1 MRISLRLA
9 LPAGALVAAAALV
22 MAGLNGFGATTRLA
36 AASGA
41 QAAYRS
47 VCPPAKPGH
56 FTCLSIV
63 RTGASP
69 QVLRPDALP
78 AGFSPTGL
86 RSAYNLTSATAGSGR
101 TVAIVDAFDDPKAA
115 SDLATYRSVYGLPA
129 CTTLNGCFR
138 KVNQSGGSTPPA
150 PNSGWAVEISLDLD
164 MVSAICPTC
173 HILLV
178 EANSD
183 RVTDLGASVQTAVNL
198 GAKYVSN
205 SYGAPELKGEA
216 TTFNHFFNHPGV
228 AVTFAAGDFGYGVD
242 YPAASRYVTAVG
254 GTSLRRATN
263 ARGWSERAWAGTG
276 SGCSAYSAKPA
287 WQPTKSGCPTRR
299 TVADVAAVAD
309 PNTAVA
315 IYDTYPDPGLPQ
327 LGWNRVGGTSVAT
340 PIIAAVY
347 ARSALPAANTYAASY
362 PYRHRSFLWDIVG
375 GSNGSC
381 TFTYLCTAVTGY
393 DGPTGTGTP
402 NSSAAFKY

>member
-1 MRISLRLA
+1 MRISLRWL
-9 LPAGALVAAAALV
+9 LPAGALAAAAAL
-22 MAGLNGFGATTRLA
+22 ALTWLNGFGATTRLA
-36 AASGA
+36 ASST

-47 VCPPAKPGH
+47 VCPAAKPGH
-56 FTCLSIV
+56 FTCLSIIH
-63 RTGASP
+63 TGASP
-69 QVLRPDALP
+69 QALSPQVLP

-101 TVAIVDAFDDPKAA
+101 TVAIVDAFDDPNAE
-115 SDLATYRSVYGLPA
+115 SDLATYRSVYGLSP

-138 KVNQSGGSTPPA
+138 KVNQTGGTTPPA
-150 PNSGWAVEISLDLD
+150 PDSAWAIEISLDLD
-164 MVSAICPTC
+164 MVSAICPSC

-183 RVTDLGASVQTAVNL
+183 QVTDLGASVDTAVSL

-205 SYGAPELKGEA
+205 SYGAPEQKGEA

-228 AVTFAAGDFGYGVD
+228 AVTFAAGDTGYGVY

-276 SGCSAYSAKPA
+276 SGCSAYSAKPS

-309 PNTAVA
+309 PNTSVA
-315 IYDTYPDPGLPQ
+315 FYDTVLDPQLPQ
-327 LGWNRVGGTSVAT
+327 PGWNRAGGTSVST

-347 ARSALPAANTYAASY
+347 ARAALPAANTYPAHY
-362 PYRHRSFLWDIVG
+362 PYTHTADIWDIVG
-375 GSNGSC
+375 GSNGTCS
-381 TFTYLCTAVTGY
+381 FKYLCTAVTGF
-393 DGPTGTGTP
+393 DGPTGLGTP
-402 NSSAAFKY
+402 RSSAAFKK